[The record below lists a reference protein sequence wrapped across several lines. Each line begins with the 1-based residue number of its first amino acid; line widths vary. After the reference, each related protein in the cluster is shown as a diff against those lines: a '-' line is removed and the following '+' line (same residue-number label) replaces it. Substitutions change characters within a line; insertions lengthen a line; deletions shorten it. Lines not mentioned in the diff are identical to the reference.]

1 MPGAA
6 TRRQGVVRIQDHS
19 ISRPSGPLQSFVIG
33 FYVSLVSGVAADP
46 DSPVSRGK
54 AGGNPLRVIAR
65 GIIDDENFQV
75 HTSLAQHA
83 FDANG

>member
-1 MPGAA
+1 
-6 TRRQGVVRIQDHS
+6 
-19 ISRPSGPLQSFVIG
+19 
-33 FYVSLVSGVAADP
+33 VSLVSGVAADP